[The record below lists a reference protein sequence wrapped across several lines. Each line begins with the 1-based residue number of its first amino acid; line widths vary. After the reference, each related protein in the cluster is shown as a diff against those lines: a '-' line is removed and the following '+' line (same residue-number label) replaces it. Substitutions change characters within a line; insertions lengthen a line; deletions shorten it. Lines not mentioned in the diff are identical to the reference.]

1 MSVTRPP
8 VPLDDALPAMPRML
22 DVEHMVPVLE
32 RSLGGARSI
41 DSITI
46 RYLRYKQG
54 RSLLVRY
61 EVVVD
66 GAAHGVVALAE
77 PDGRLQQKAEKPA
90 NLELA
95 AKAAELSGLS
105 ERTIFEILMQREKLG
120 STGVGSGIAIPHGK
134 LPKLSK
140 LFGLFARLERPVDF
154 EALYSVLAL
163 PSASAA

>member
-66 GAAHGVVALAE
+66 GAAHGVVA
-77 PDGRLQQKAEKPA
+77 
-90 NLELA
+90 
-95 AKAAELSGLS
+95 
-105 ERTIFEILMQREKLG
+105 
-120 STGVGSGIAIPHGK
+120 AI
-134 LPKLSK
+134 
-140 LFGLFARLERPVDF
+140 
-154 EALYSVLAL
+154 
-163 PSASAA
+163 